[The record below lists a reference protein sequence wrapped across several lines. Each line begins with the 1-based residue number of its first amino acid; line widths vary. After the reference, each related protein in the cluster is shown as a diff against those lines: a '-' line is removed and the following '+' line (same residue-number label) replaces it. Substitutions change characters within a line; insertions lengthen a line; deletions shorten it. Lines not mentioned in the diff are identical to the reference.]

1 MTYLIEDETE
11 KKKIKDYIKFSFYIT
26 YVLLLT
32 TGTITLIEALR
43 TSDIKVRHILNLE
56 TCISV
61 VAGYFYSTFI
71 TKVDESYNKNQ
82 HLDWNDLTKTR
93 YIDWAITTPMML
105 LVLSLF
111 LSHNMNIGVKA
122 SVIGPIII
130 FNYLM
135 LLVGYLGVNNT
146 ISKTAG
152 LVGGFFFFALIF
164 YILYSN
170 YLQPKYILSNY
181 VLFIIYIIICSFYGF
196 FYLLD

>member
-1 MTYLIEDETE
+1 
-11 KKKIKDYIKFSFYIT
+11 
-26 YVLLLT
+26 
-32 TGTITLIEALR
+32 
-43 TSDIKVRHILNLE
+43 
-56 TCISV
+56 
-61 VAGYFYSTFI
+61 
-71 TKVDESYNKNQ
+71 
-82 HLDWNDLTKTR
+82 LDWNDLTKTR

-181 VLFIIYIIICSFYGF
+181 VLFIVYIIIWSFYGF
-196 FYLLD
+196 FYMLDEEYKNIGMNVLDLLAKCFVGLGLWGYYAKVVV